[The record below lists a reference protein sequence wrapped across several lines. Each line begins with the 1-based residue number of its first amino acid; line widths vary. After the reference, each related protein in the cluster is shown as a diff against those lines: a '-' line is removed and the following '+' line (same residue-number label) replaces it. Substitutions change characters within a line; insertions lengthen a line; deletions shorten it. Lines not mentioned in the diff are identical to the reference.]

1 MAGQSDRTELLA
13 AILLATLLAVIVT
26 TDATEDF
33 HVSYDVSVNPSVNHQ
48 LVIEYE
54 PLTRHRYRRQAAG
67 NVSTVPPTPVISNAS
82 TPDATVASTNV
93 PETPAATPASTLAPT
108 TPAPTSPATTP
119 TTPSPTTTPTT
130 ARPST
135 TQPVIDTTQTAR
147 SGTGSTVTPS
157 LREDNHQYY
166 SSSIIPDAI
175 TSNWMD
181 LTNAKRHK
189 TLSTSHRTA
198 VTINLTFKFRFYGHN
213 VTNITVA
220 TGGFIYASPFL
231 HQWLTAT
238 QYIAPLMAN
247 FDTRIGEASDIYY
260 DDFGDK
266 FAVQWKNVVLKDQ
279 NETGTFDF
287 QVQLQADGTIKF
299 LYKQLPIKLSAI
311 SSSNH
316 PVKIG
321 VSDAFYIDSYLK
333 AQGIRRRTIY
343 EYHRVSFHPDQV
355 EQGTVIVMKPLP
367 TCNIISDCKK
377 CVNHDFEQVKFD
389 CKWCGSLGRC
399 SDGIDWHRAE
409 WLNSGCSKLALNS
422 TAQCD
427 ATTTT
432 TTTTTTPTTTPSP
445 TTTTPTPSP
454 TTTATVPPT
463 TTPSSTTTAS
473 APANARHSSADCGGN
488 NTEGLCK
495 NPNNFP
501 VGAVVAIVIL
511 LLVVFVG
518 VGVWVF
524 YAYTHPTS
532 ASGMWL
538 MEHRPSQMKEKIAN
552 IKFWK
557 SSTPTGTKY
566 QVESE
571 A

>member
-1 MAGQSDRTELLA
+1 MEPKKWHVSAGRSSANGEADPELQDEP
-13 AILLATLLAVIVT
+13 AV
-26 TDATEDF
+26 ASSANKF
-33 HVSYDVSVNPSVNHQ
+33 HVSYDVNVNPSVSNQ
-48 LVIEYE
+48 FVIKYE
-54 PLTRHRYRRQAAG
+54 ANQRYRRQASVSGGPA
-67 NVSTVPPTPVISNAS
+67 NVSTEPLPTTTVLSNSNAPNAV
-82 TPDATVASTNV
+82 TATSTNV
-93 PETPAATPASTLAPT
+93 PSTPAPT
-108 TPAPTSPATTP
+108 TPAPTTPAPSTPAP
-119 TTPSPTTTPTT
+119 TTPAPSPTTSSPTTTPTT
-130 ARPST
+130 AQPT
-135 TQPVIDTTQTAR
+135 TTPRIIETT
-147 SGTGSTVTPS
+147 SGVTGSTITS
-157 LREDNHQYY
+157 ARQEDNHQYY
-166 SSSIIPDAI
+166 SSSIIPDAL
-175 TSNWMD
+175 TGNWID

-189 TLSTSHRTA
+189 TLSSSHRTA

-260 DDFGDK
+260 DDFGDR

-287 QVQLQADGTIKF
+287 QVQLHADGTIKF
-299 LYKQLPIKLSAI
+299 LYKHLPIRLSAI
-311 SSSNH
+311 SSQNH

-321 VSDAFYIDSYLK
+321 LSDAFYIDSYLK
-333 AQGIRRRTIY
+333 AQGIRRRTIF

-355 EQGTVIVMKPLP
+355 EQGTVIIIKPLP
-367 TCNIISDCKK
+367 TCNIISDCRK
-377 CVNHDFEQVKFD
+377 CVNPDSERMKFN
-389 CKWCGSLGRC
+389 CKWCSSLGRC

-409 WLNSGCSKLALNS
+409 WLNSGCSKLFS
-422 TAQCD
+422 Q
-427 ATTTT
+427 
-432 TTTTTTPTTTPSP
+432 S
-445 TTTTPTPSP
+445 
-454 TTTATVPPT
+454 
-463 TTPSSTTTAS
+463 
-473 APANARHSSADCGGN
+473 RN

-495 NPNNFP
+495 VNDKFP
-501 VGAVVAIVIL
+501 VGAVVAIVVL
-511 LLVVFVG
+511 LLVVIVG

>member
-13 AILLATLLAVIVT
+13 AILLATLLVVIGT
-26 TDATEDF
+26 TDATEEF
-33 HVSYDVSVNPSVNHQ
+33 HVSYDVNVNPSASHQ
-48 LVIEYE
+48 FVIEYE
-54 PLTRHRYRRQAAG
+54 PLANQRYRRQASGSGGQG
-67 NVSTVPPTPVISNAS
+67 NVSTVPPTTTVLNNSNAPDAVTVTSTNAPS
-82 TPDATVASTNV
+82 TP
-93 PETPAATPASTLAPT
+93 APT
-108 TPAPTSPATTP
+108 TPAPTTPAPTTPVATTPAPSP
-119 TTPSPTTTPTT
+119 TTPSPTTPMTT
-130 ARPST
+130 QST
-135 TQPVIDTTQTAR
+135 TIAPVIETT
-147 SGTGSTVTPS
+147 SGVTGSTITPS

-175 TSNWMD
+175 SANWED

-260 DDFGDK
+260 DDFGDR

-287 QVQLQADGTIKF
+287 QVQLHADGTIKF

-311 SSSNH
+311 SSQNH

-355 EQGTVIVMKPLP
+355 EQGTVIIMKPLP
-367 TCNIISDCKK
+367 TCNIISDCRK
-377 CVNHDFEQVKFD
+377 CVNHDSEQVKFD

-409 WLNSGCSKLALNS
+409 WLNSGCSKLFS
-422 TAQCD
+422 Q
-427 ATTTT
+427 
-432 TTTTTTPTTTPSP
+432 S
-445 TTTTPTPSP
+445 
-454 TTTATVPPT
+454 
-463 TTPSSTTTAS
+463 
-473 APANARHSSADCGGN
+473 RN

-495 NPNNFP
+495 VPDNFP